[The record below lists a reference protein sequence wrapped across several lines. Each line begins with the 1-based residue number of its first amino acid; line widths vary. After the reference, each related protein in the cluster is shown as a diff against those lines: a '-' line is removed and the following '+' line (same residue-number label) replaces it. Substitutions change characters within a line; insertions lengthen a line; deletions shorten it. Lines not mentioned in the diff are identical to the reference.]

1 MAAWCASR
9 SPTTRCGC
17 HRRNIE
23 SAQAPPPHSDTAWV
37 RDYVNA
43 GAAVAALEL
52 EVTGGPAAGQQFG
65 VHEDFRIGSG
75 ENGPGTLGG
84 DRWLSA
90 AHALFHRGPDGWAV
104 QDLRSLEGTK
114 VNGQALRGAVMLG
127 RGDVVERGASRI
139 VVLPE
144 GVASV
149 EQMVAES
156 PQGVSHALSAD
167 SRRPLDARRVIAYLL
182 DVLVV
187 LIPTLVLYK
196 YGRGRW
202 VFVLGATGVGLV
214 YY

>member
-52 EVTGGPAAGQQFG
+52 EVTGGPAAGQQFS
-65 VHEDFRIGSG
+65 VHEDFRLGSG
-75 ENGPGTLGG
+75 ETGPGTLGG

-90 AHALFHRGPDGWAV
+90 SHALFHRGPDGWAIE
-104 QDLRSLEGTK
+104 DLRSLEGTQL
-114 VNGQALRGAVMLG
+114 NGRALRGAATLKP
-127 RGDVVERGASRI
+127 GDVVELGSSRI

-144 GVASV
+144 AGTSAAV
-149 EQMVAES
+149 MHAES
-156 PQGVSHALSAD
+156 STGMAET
-167 SRRPLDARRVIAYLL
+167 RRAERRRELDGKRVIAFLL
-182 DVLVV
+182 D
-187 LIPTLVLYK
+187 
-196 YGRGRW
+196 
-202 VFVLGATGVGLV
+202 
-214 YY
+214 